1 MIGADDKGQL
11 KQVFNHVRVNL
22 ISSPIELNL
31 QPQGAVLLLVDGIV
45 VSVVSADDK
54 GQLTQV
60 FNHERVNLITS
71 PKGSETTA
79 SGRCDVT
86 WGS

>member
-31 QPQGAVLLLVDGIV
+31 QPQGAVLLLVEGIV
-45 VSVVSADDK
+45 VSVVSDDDK

-71 PKGSETTA
+71 TTEQEQLYSA
-79 SGRCDVT
+79 REL
-86 WGS
+86 